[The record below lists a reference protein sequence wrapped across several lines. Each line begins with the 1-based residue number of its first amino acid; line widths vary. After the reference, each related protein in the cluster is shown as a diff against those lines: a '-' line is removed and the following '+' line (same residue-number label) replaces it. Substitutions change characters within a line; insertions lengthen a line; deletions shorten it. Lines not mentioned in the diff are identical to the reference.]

1 MRLRS
6 GATGGPMKILIIED
20 EIKLSNILLQGLK
33 EEGMAVDVA
42 RDGVAGLAAAA
53 QAPYDALIL
62 DVMLPKKSGFQVLQ
76 ELRATGDKTPV
87 LMLTA
92 RSGVEDRVRG
102 LDLGADDYL
111 PKPFAFRELLARLRA
126 ITRRPQVEPLTTL
139 RLADLELHPQKREV
153 RRAGQSIELTSREFA
168 LLEFLMR
175 HQETVVTRA
184 MILDQVWDAGY
195 DFDGGSNVVEVYINY
210 LRRKIDQPFAGK
222 LIHTVRGTGY
232 ILGERP

>member
-1 MRLRS
+1 
-6 GATGGPMKILIIED
+6 
-20 EIKLSNILLQGLK
+20 
-33 EEGMAVDVA
+33 V
-42 RDGVAGLAAAA
+42 
-53 QAPYDALIL
+53 
-62 DVMLPKKSGFQVLQ
+62 
-76 ELRATGDKTPV
+76 
-87 LMLTA
+87 
-92 RSGVEDRVRG
+92 
-102 LDLGADDYL
+102 
-111 PKPFAFRELLARLRA
+111 
-126 ITRRPQVEPLTTL
+126 
-139 RLADLELHPQKREV
+139 ADLELHPQKREV

>member
-1 MRLRS
+1 
-6 GATGGPMKILIIED
+6 MKILIIED

-33 EEGMAVDVA
+33 EQGMAVDVA

-53 QAPYDALIL
+53 QAPYDAVIL

-76 ELRATGDKTPV
+76 ELRAAGDKTPV
-87 LMLTA
+87 IMLTA
-92 RSGVEDRVRG
+92 RSGVQDRVRG

-126 ITRRPQVEPLTTL
+126 ITRRPQVELLTTL
-139 RLADLELHPQKREV
+139 KLADLELNPQKREV

-210 LRRKIDQPFAGK
+210 LRRKIDQPFPGK

-232 ILGERP
+232 ILGEKP

>member
-1 MRLRS
+1 MRLRP

-76 ELRATGDKTPV
+76 ELRAAGDKTPV